1 MLKNIYKNPYIKE
14 MVIDESDQWSE
25 SVRKT
30 IISIAVILALPVSA
44 YAGNANVSLR
54 EAISLALE
62 RHHLIKAAGFER
74 TAAASE
80 ESVKRSRY
88 LPRILMEEGVA
99 ASNAPTRV
107 FMMKLDQSRFTAN
120 DFEISNLNH
129 PKASNDFSTKLTL
142 EQPLLDLSIG
152 QGVEM
157 VKNEEKKRDLLLEGR
172 RQEVASKVY
181 SAYLEIR
188 RARAYLKATEQ
199 ALIDAKEHQRLAV
212 VRSEAGMGLKS
223 DELRARTFLSE
234 IEQQNITA
242 NNNLLLAKIKL
253 ARATAGNAGEL
264 LDISDGV
271 DVLHP
276 SMGIDDLKKL
286 ALRNRIDIKTMEKD
300 VDKAALGVKMARSAY
315 LPTIYADASY
325 QLNDRDVPFGNDNDS
340 WFVGAT
346 LRWELF
352 DGMRRR
358 NEVKK
363 NVALEK
369 AAAEYVNDYRQDVDL
384 QVTESFLRYQEAQ
397 KRLEVAR
404 NSSADADESVRL
416 LEKRFQNSLATM
428 SELLD
433 AQTALNRARANVID
447 MENQLALSAADIYLA
462 AGTFLQEVMK

>member
-1 MLKNIYKNPYIKE
+1 M
-14 MVIDESDQWSE
+14 
-25 SVRKT
+25 RKA

-107 FMMKLDQSRFTAN
+107 FMMKLDQGRFTAN

-129 PKASNDFSTKLTL
+129 PKASNDFSTKLAL
-142 EQPLLDLSIG
+142 EQPLFDLSIG

-188 RARAYLKATEQ
+188 RARAYLTATEQ
-199 ALIDAKEHQRLAV
+199 ALIDAREHQRLAV
-212 VRSEAGMGLKS
+212 VRGEAGMGLKS

-242 NNNLLLAKIKL
+242 NNNLLLAKMKL
-253 ARATAGNAGEL
+253 SRATAGDAGEL
-264 LDISDGV
+264 LDISDGI

-276 SMGIDDLKKL
+276 AMGIDDLKRL
-286 ALRNRIDIKTMEKD
+286 ARQNRIDIQTMEKD

-358 NEVKK
+358 NEVMK

-369 AAAEYVNDYRQDVDL
+369 AAAEYVDDYKQDVDL

-397 KRLEVAR
+397 KKLEVAR

-447 MENQLALSAADIYLA
+447 TENQLALSAADIYLA